1 MEATTFRMNYRGIC
15 PVNYMP
21 TLGWVAAWGQAGARP
36 PPKPVGAFRADPS
49 ETQWLNSI
57 YTNIEA
63 LTRKKG
69 CHTAWDIS
77 KNEFPCMEATTFR
90 MNYRGI
96 CPVNY
101 MPTLG
106 WVAAWGQVGAR
117 PPPKPVRAFRAD
129 PSEIQ
134 WLNSIYSNIE
144 ALTRKKGCHTAW
156 DISKNEFPCMEAT
169 TFRMNYRGIWPVN
182 YMPTLGWVAAW
193 GQAGARPPP
202 IPVRAF
208 RADPSE
214 IQWLNS
220 IYSNIEAL
228 TRKKVATLHETF
240 QKWVPMCGSHNIQN
254 ELQRDLSS

>member
-1 MEATTFRMNYRGIC
+1 MRHFKNEFPCMEAITFRMNYTGIR
-15 PVNYMP
+15 PVNHMP
-21 TLGWVAAWGQAGARP
+21 TLGWVALWDQVGAKP
-36 PPKPVGAFRADPS
+36 PPKPVRAFKADPS

-63 LTRKKG
+63 LTRKKVATL
-69 CHTAWDIS
+69 HETFK
-77 KNEFPCMEATTFR
+77 KNEFPCIEATAFR

-106 WVAAWGQVGAR
+106 WVAARGQAGAR
-117 PPPKPVRAFRAD
+117 PPPKPVRAFRA
-129 PSEIQ
+129 E
-134 WLNSIYSNIE
+134 
-144 ALTRKKGCHTAW
+144 
-156 DISKNEFPCMEAT
+156 
-169 TFRMNYRGIWPVN
+169 
-182 YMPTLGWVAAW
+182 
-193 GQAGARPPP
+193 
-202 IPVRAF
+202 
-208 RADPSE
+208 PSE

-240 QKWVPMCGSHNIQN
+240 KKWVPMYGSHNIQN